1 MTWGRLGDDL
11 EGFRW
16 RAYRGP
22 HYGGGAAAT
31 KPVSHG
37 DASRVAPA
45 SRATT
50 YTDPPHTTALT
61 NRRLSRVHHVILI
74 WLGSRA

>member
-1 MTWGRLGDDL
+1 LGPIL
-11 EGFRW
+11 FFI
-16 RAYRGP
+16 RGA
-22 HYGGGAAAT
+22 GVALTLVAATAAT

-74 WLGSRA
+74 WLGLRA